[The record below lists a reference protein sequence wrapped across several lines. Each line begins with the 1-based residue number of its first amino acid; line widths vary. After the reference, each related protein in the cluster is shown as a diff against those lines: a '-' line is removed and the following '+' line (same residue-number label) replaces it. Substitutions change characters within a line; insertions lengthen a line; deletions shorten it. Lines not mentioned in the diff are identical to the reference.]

1 MTRVCGML
9 VLILGWAVTAHAGRI
24 NGSITESGKPVGQ
37 NVKVEVT
44 CGANNDAA
52 QTDAYGAFKLFV
64 PDTGKCTLK
73 VNYQGQAPSFEINSY
88 EGAVQYDLILDKQGA
103 QYTLRRK

>member
-1 MTRVCGML
+1 MKRACVLML
-9 VLILGWAVTAHAGRI
+9 LILGWAVAAYAGKI
-24 NGSITESGKPVGQ
+24 YGSVSEGGKPVGQ

-44 CGANNDAA
+44 CGANNYAA

-64 PDTGKCTLK
+64 PDKGKCTLK
-73 VNYQGQAPSFEINSY
+73 VYYQGQTPSFEINSY
-88 EGAVQYDLILDKQGA
+88 EGSVQYDLILEKKGA

>member
-1 MTRVCGML
+1 MKRAGVLML
-9 VLILGWAVTAHAGRI
+9 LILGWAVAAYAGKI
-24 NGSITESGKPVGQ
+24 YGSVSEGGKPVGQ

-44 CGANNDAA
+44 CGANNYAA

-64 PDTGKCTLK
+64 PDKGKCTLK
-73 VNYQGQAPSFEINSY
+73 VYYQGQTPSFEINSY
-88 EGAVQYDLILDKQGA
+88 EGSVQYDLILEKKGA